1 MAARRGGEGGRA
13 RGRRSQAKSHVRC
26 SAGAERIG
34 SKSNAVAGRC
44 ICRDSRLKLPL
55 RRTHINFYGRRKWLL
70 HNARHRLKKKKV
82 KKRNWNR
89 RAKTKDWVAQGLRKV
104 TSWLPNNILG
114 NSLWHLWH
122 VQENCKWRAG
132 KKRKCIENRTAG
144 FHFRFS
150 NLSTCCCC
158 SFKDTFGIKNNVP

>member
-34 SKSNAVAGRC
+34 SKSNAVASRC

-89 RAKTKDWVAQGLRKV
+89 RAKTKDRVAQGLRKV
-104 TSWLPNNILG
+104 TSWLPNDILG

-132 KKRKCIENRTAG
+132 KKEKMQWKP
-144 FHFRFS
+144 HSRFS
-150 NLSTCCCC
+150 LS
-158 SFKDTFGIKNNVP
+158 FQLPF